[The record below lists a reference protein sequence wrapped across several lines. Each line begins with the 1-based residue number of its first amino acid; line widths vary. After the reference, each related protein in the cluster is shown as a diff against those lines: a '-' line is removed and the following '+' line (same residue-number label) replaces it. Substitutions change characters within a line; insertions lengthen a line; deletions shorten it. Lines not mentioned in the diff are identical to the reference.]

1 MIRLSVHFLYIL
13 PVALAAVSLLFS
25 FDPILPAE
33 LPTYRSSNPGLVKF
47 PPKQASRADEPLYLS
62 PELDATLWAET
73 PMFYNPTSLDIDVKG
88 RVWITESVNYR
99 QFTNKAEGRRTHPN
113 GERVVILQDTNG
125 DGRADQSK
133 VFVTDPELISPSGIS
148 VIGNKVYVSCSPNI
162 IVYTDED
169 GDDKPDRKE
178 ILLAGFGGLDHD
190 HGLHALS
197 AGPDGRYYLNAGDA
211 GPHIVTDKDG
221 WMLRAG
227 SPYTGGSP
235 YNKTNEGNQ
244 TSDDG
249 RVWTGGLT
257 IRINPDG
264 SGMKVVGHNY
274 RNSYETAMDSYGNL
288 WQSDNNGD
296 VATGISRTN
305 WLLEGA
311 NLGAYNAK
319 GTRTWQQDQRP
330 GQAASI
336 AQWHQEDPGVLPV
349 GDQTGPGSPKGMIVY
364 EDDFLG
370 APYRGMILSADAGRN
385 ALIGYRPTTSGAGY
399 RLTPYPLLSTLPELP
414 TDYKPGKVETDSR
427 RWFRPNDVAIG
438 TDGAL
443 YVTDWYDAAEGNHQ
457 MNDREGRGRI
467 YRITPRGKTLQSP
480 RIDLQT
486 TAGQISALMSPAV
499 SVRAAGF
506 AALAAQKEQAVAP
519 VIALLSSLNPYH
531 RSRAIY
537 LLARLG
543 AEGQFEVEKLL
554 KSGDPRIRLV
564 ALRALR
570 SITPENSTANPE
582 LTAGQQTLLPLLGNL
597 STDQD
602 PAIRREVAIALRDV
616 PYADCQRMLL
626 NLVREYDGKDAFYLA
641 ALGQAADGKRDA
653 LFADLRTTLP
663 ADPIEWTPRIA
674 NLVWELHPAAAI
686 PMLKKRAEAKKLS
699 IDDRRQA
706 VVTLGFINKQEAV
719 SALTELSAISDK
731 VIAEQAAF
739 WLKKAPAP
747 PRQTPT
753 PAPEPVAVVSPKTE
767 EPVVPKPVEKV
778 VVQAETTQVIRPSV
792 VKPTERVI
800 AQAETTQVVRPVDVK
815 SVSNRSVQDSS
826 RSLVTVKETV
836 PPTTP
841 APRPETVR
849 TETPEPSRGIVAES
863 TKVVPKEP
871 YVLTI
876 ENRKKVGMSRSALAG
891 QLVFTTSCANCHRYG
906 TKGKDVGPDLTNV
919 HQKLNREGLL
929 RAITNPGA
937 ELTPGY
943 EPWMIVTKSGQTYY
957 GFVVDETTKNLT
969 VRGITGQNHILDVSE
984 VTSRRQHNRSLMPSS
999 SSIGLT
1005 DQQLTDLIAFLNKE

>member
-1 MIRLSVHFLYIL
+1 MIRLSVPFLYTL
-13 PVALAAVSLLFS
+13 PVALAAVSLLFVPG
-25 FDPILPAE
+25 PIPAE
-33 LPTYRSSNPGLVKF
+33 SPTYRSSSQTFTKLPQ
-47 PPKQASRADEPLYLS
+47 KQALRADEPLYLS

-73 PMFYNPTSLDIDVKG
+73 PMFYNPTSLDVDVRG

-99 QFTNKAEGRRTHPN
+99 PFTNKPDGRLTHPN
-113 GERVVILQDTNG
+113 GERIVILQDTNG

-133 VFVTDPELISPSGIS
+133 VFVTDPELISPFGIS

-197 AGPDGRYYLNAGDA
+197 PGPDGRYYVNAGDA

-257 IRINPDG
+257 IRVNPDG
-264 SGMKVVGHNY
+264 SSMKVVGHNY
-274 RNSYETAMDSYGNL
+274 RNSYETAMDSYGNQ

-296 VATGISRTN
+296 VTNGVSRTN
-305 WLLEGA
+305 WLLEGSS
-311 NLGAYNAK
+311 LGAYNAK
-319 GTRTWQQDQRP
+319 GTRTWQQNQRP
-330 GQAASI
+330 GQTAVV
-336 AQWHQEDPGVLPV
+336 AQWHQEDPGVLPI

-370 APYRGMILSADAGRN
+370 APYRGMILSTDAGRN

-467 YRITPRGKTLQSP
+467 YRIVPRGKTLQSP
-480 RIDLQT
+480 LIDLQT
-486 TAGQISALMSPAV
+486 IAGQISALLSPAV
-499 SVRAAGF
+499 GVRAAGF
-506 AALAAQKEQAVAP
+506 AALTVQKEKAVAP
-519 VIALLSSLNPYH
+519 VMALLSSLNPYH

-616 PYADCQRMLL
+616 PYVDCQRMLL

-641 ALGQAADGKRDA
+641 ALGQAADGKTDA
-653 LFADLRTTLP
+653 LFADLRATLP
-663 ADPIEWTPRIA
+663 ADPIDWTPRIA
-674 NLVWELHPAAAI
+674 NLVWEFHPVAAT

-699 IDDRRQA
+699 TDDRKQA
-706 VVTLGFINKQEAV
+706 VVTLGFINSPEAI
-719 SALTELSAISDK
+719 SALTELTTQADK
-731 VIAEQAAF
+731 AIAEQAAF
-739 WLKKAPAP
+739 WLKKTPATS
-747 PRQTPT
+747 RQTPP

-767 EPVVPKPVEKV
+767 EPVVPKPTEKV
-778 VVQAETTQVIRPSV
+778 VAQAETTQVARPPV
-792 VKPTERVI
+792 AKPVEKVI
-800 AQAETTQVVRPVDVK
+800 AQAETTQVARSVDAKPIVERP
-815 SVSNRSVQDSS
+815 VQDSS
-826 RSLVTVKETV
+826 RSTVTAYEPTITPTV
-836 PPTTP
+836 P
-841 APRPETVR
+841 APRPEVVR
-849 TETPEPSRGIVAES
+849 VETPDPPKVIVAES
-863 TKVVPKEP
+863 TKAATKEP

-876 ENRKKVGMSRSALAG
+876 ESRKKVGMSRSALAG

-906 TKGKDVGPDLTNV
+906 TKGKDVGPDLTNI
-919 HQKLNREGLL
+919 HQKMDREGLL

-943 EPWMIVTKSGQTYY
+943 EPWMIVTKPGQTYY
-957 GFVVDETTKNLT
+957 GFVVGETAKNLT
-969 VRGITGQNHILDVSE
+969 VRGITGQNHILEVSE

-999 SSIGLT
+999 STIGLT

>member
-1 MIRLSVHFLYIL
+1 MIRFSVPFLYTL
-13 PVALAAVSLLFS
+13 PVVLATLSLLPVSVSTHSVPS
-25 FDPILPAE
+25 FAQSSDPVVKKLPE
-33 LPTYRSSNPGLVKF
+33 KPV
-47 PPKQASRADEPLYLS
+47 RADETLYLA

-99 QFTNKAEGRRTHPN
+99 QFTNKAEGRLDHPN
-113 GERVVILQDTNG
+113 GERIVILEDSDG
-125 DGRADQSK
+125 DGRADRSK
-133 VFVTDPELISPSGIS
+133 VFVTDPELISPYGIS

-162 IVYTDED
+162 IVYSDD
-169 GDDKPDRKE
+169 NGDDIPDRKE

-197 AGPDGRYYLNAGDA
+197 AGPDGRYYVNVGDA

-244 TSDDG
+244 VSDDG

-257 IRINPDG
+257 LRINPDG
-264 SGMKVVGHNY
+264 SGMKVVGNNH
-274 RNSYETAMDSYGNL
+274 RNSYETAMDSYGNQ

-296 VATGISRTN
+296 VANGISRTN

-311 NLGAYNAK
+311 NLGAYGAR

-330 GQAASI
+330 GQPADM
-336 AQWHQEDPGVLPV
+336 AQWHQDDPGILPI
-349 GDQTGPGSPKGMIVY
+349 GDQIGLGSPKGMIVY

-370 APYRGMILSADAGRN
+370 APYRGMILSTDAGRN
-385 ALIGYRPTTSGAGY
+385 ALIGYRASTSGAGY

-414 TDYKPGKVETDSR
+414 TDYKPGKIETDTR

-443 YVTDWYDAAEGNHQ
+443 YVTDWYDAVEGGHQ

-467 YRITPRGKTLQSP
+467 YRIFPRGKTLQNP

-486 TAGQISALMSPAV
+486 TSGQISALLNPAV

-506 AALAAQKEQAVAP
+506 AALAAQKEKALAP
-519 VIALLSSLNPYH
+519 VMALLSSLNPYH

-543 AEGQFEVEKLL
+543 TEGQFEVEKLL

-570 SITPENSTANPE
+570 SITPENSTANSE

-602 PAIRREVAIALRDV
+602 PAIRREVAVALRDV
-616 PYADCQRMLL
+616 PYDDCRRMLM
-626 NLVREYDGKDAFYLA
+626 NLVRDYDGKDAFYLA
-641 ALGQAADGKRDA
+641 ALSQAADGKADA
-653 LFADLRTTLP
+653 LFSDLRATLP
-663 ADPIEWTPRIA
+663 ADPVDWSPRVA
-674 NLVWELHPAAAI
+674 NLIWMLRPTAAV
-686 PMLKKRAEAKKLS
+686 PMLKKRAESKRLS
-699 IDDRRQA
+699 LDDRKQA
-706 VVTLGFINKQEAV
+706 VTTLGFIGNLEAT
-719 SALTELSAISDK
+719 SALTELSTTTDK
-731 VIAEQAAF
+731 PVAEQASF
-739 WLKKAPAP
+739 WLKKTTSP
-747 PRQTPT
+747 PRARQSSP
-753 PAPEPVAVVSPKTE
+753 PATETVATSPKVDEPVK
-767 EPVVPKPVEKV
+767 PKPL
-778 VVQAETTQVIRPSV
+778 
-792 VKPTERVI
+792 VKPEEKVI
-800 AQAETTQVVRPVDVK
+800 AQAETTQVSRPAETKVQPE
-815 SVSNRSVQDSS
+815 RPAQDSS
-826 RSLVTVKETV
+826 RSAVVATNESVK
-836 PPTTP
+836 P
-841 APRPETVR
+841 APREEAARVT
-849 TETPEPSRGIVAES
+849 TAEPAKAVAES
-863 TKVVPKEP
+863 TKVAVKEP

-876 ENRKKVGMSRSALAG
+876 ENRKKATTASTNRNVMAG
-891 QLVFTTSCANCHRYG
+891 QLVFTNSCANCHRYG
-906 TKGKDVGPDLTNV
+906 TKGKEVGPDLTNI
-919 HQKLNREGLL
+919 HQKLDRDGLFK
-929 RAITNPGA
+929 AITNPGA

-957 GFVVDETTKNLT
+957 GFVTNETAKNLT
-969 VRGITGQNHILDVSE
+969 VRGITGQNHVLEVSD
-984 VTSRRQHNRSLMPSS
+984 VTSRRQHNRSLMPSAS
-999 SSIGLT
+999 TIGLT
-1005 DQQLTDLIAFLNKE
+1005 DQQLTDLIAFLKKE

>member
-1 MIRLSVHFLYIL
+1 MIRLSVPFLYTV
-13 PVALAAVSLLFS
+13 PVALVTASLLFIS
-25 FDPILPAE
+25 DS
-33 LPTYRSSNPGLVKF
+33 LPTETIDRSAHPTFAKLPEKPSS
-47 PPKQASRADEPLYLS
+47 AADETLYLA

-99 QFTNKAEGRRTHPN
+99 QFTNKAEGRLSHPN
-113 GERVVILQDTNG
+113 GERIVILEDTDG
-125 DGRADQSK
+125 DGRADRSK
-133 VFVTDPELISPSGIS
+133 VFVTDPELISPFGIS

-162 IVYTDED
+162 VVYTDEN

-178 ILLAGFGGLDHD
+178 ILLDGFGGLDHD

-197 AGPDGRYYLNAGDA
+197 PGPDGRYYVNVGDA

-227 SPYTGGSP
+227 SVYTGGSP
-235 YNKTNEGNQ
+235 YNRTNEGNQ

-249 RVWTGGLT
+249 RVWSGGLT
-257 IRINPDG
+257 LRINPDG

-274 RNSYETAMDSYGNL
+274 RNSYETAMDSYGNQ

-296 VATGISRTN
+296 VANGISRTN

-311 NLGAYNAK
+311 SLGAYGAK
-319 GTRTWQQDQRP
+319 GTHTWQQDQRP
-330 GQAASI
+330 GQSAAL
-336 AQWHQEDPGVLPV
+336 AQWHQEDPGVLPI
-349 GDQTGPGSPKGMIVY
+349 GDQTGPGSPKGMTVY

-370 APYRGMILSADAGRN
+370 APYRGMVLSTDAGRN
-385 ALIGYRPTTSGAGY
+385 ALIGYRPSMSGAGY

-414 TDYKPGKVETDSR
+414 TDYKPGKAETDNR

-443 YVTDWYDAAEGNHQ
+443 YVTDWYDAVEGGHQ

-467 YRITPRGKTLQSP
+467 YRIVPRGKKLQNP

-486 TAGQISALMSPAV
+486 TAGQINALLNPAV

-506 AALAAQKEQAVAP
+506 AALAAQKEKAVAP
-519 VIALLSSLNPYH
+519 VLALLSSLNPYH

-597 STDQD
+597 STDPD

-616 PYADCQRMLL
+616 PYDECRRMLL

-641 ALGQAADGKRDA
+641 ALGQAADGKADA
-653 LFADLRTTLP
+653 LFADLRPTLP
-663 ADPIEWTPRIA
+663 ADPAEWNSRIA
-674 NLVWELHPAAAI
+674 NLVWEFRPVTAI
-686 PMLKKRAEAKKLS
+686 PMLKKRAESKKLS
-699 IDDRRQA
+699 AEDRKQA
-706 VVTLGFINKQEAV
+706 IVTLGFIGNPEAM
-719 SALTELSAISDK
+719 SALTELATSTDK
-731 VIAEQAAF
+731 TTAEQATF
-739 WLKKAPAP
+739 WTKKTSAPT
-747 PRQTPT
+747 RQTPP
-753 PAPEPVAVVSPKTE
+753 PATETVAAAPVKTE
-767 EPVVPKPVEKV
+767 EPVAPKPVSKPAEK
-778 VVQAETTQVIRPSV
+778 
-792 VKPTERVI
+792 VI
-800 AQAETTQVVRPVDVK
+800 AQAETTQVARSAEPKPVADRP
-815 SVSNRSVQDSS
+815 VQDSS
-826 RSLVTVKETV
+826 RSAVVLTE
-836 PPTTP
+836 PTTA
-841 APRPETVR
+841 APRPDVATSEPAK
-849 TETPEPSRGIVAES
+849 PEPAKVVAES
-863 TKVVPKEP
+863 TKVAVKEP

-876 ENRKKVGMSRSALAG
+876 ENRKKAPTTGTSRSALAG
-891 QLVFTTSCANCHRYG
+891 QLVFTTSCAKCHRYG
-906 TKGKDVGPDLTNV
+906 TKGKDVGPDLTNI
-919 HQKLNREGLL
+919 HQKLDREGLL
-929 RAITNPGA
+929 KAITNPGA

-943 EPWMIVTKSGQTYY
+943 EPWMIVTKPGQTYY
-957 GFVVDETTKNLT
+957 GFIVAETGKNLT
-969 VRGITGQNHILDVSE
+969 LRGITGQNHVLEVSE
-984 VTSRRQHNRSLMPSS
+984 ITSRRQHNRSLMPSS
-999 SSIGLT
+999 STIGLT
-1005 DQQLTDLIAFLNKE
+1005 DQQLTDLIAYLNKE